1 MPENGSRKANEN
13 QTTNENQPVL
23 KHLHLRRLE
32 RTLAQIAARRG
43 MGVSFHTEGRI
54 WVSETKSTQAGWTQD
69 DCDPRE
75 VLGL

>member
-1 MPENGSRKANEN
+1 M
-13 QTTNENQPVL
+13 L
-23 KHLHLRRLE
+23 KYLHLRRLE
-32 RTLAQIAARRG
+32 RTLAQTAAGRG

-54 WVSETKSTQAGWTQD
+54 WVSKTKWARTQ